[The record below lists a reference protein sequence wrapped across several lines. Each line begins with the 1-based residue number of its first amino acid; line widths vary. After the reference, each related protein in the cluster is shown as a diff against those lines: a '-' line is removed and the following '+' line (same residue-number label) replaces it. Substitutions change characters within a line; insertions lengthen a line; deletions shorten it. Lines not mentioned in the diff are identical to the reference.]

1 MADDKNK
8 GFRDVMVG
16 DKLYYANLEAFGI
29 YDCRVTSIELDENAL
44 RDMDHRVPDVIFK
57 TNELKDFSIN
67 KGCLLHF
74 NSNVLVNEDGLYIS
88 PSRHALTTA
97 IVKAIDEKL
106 MYWNLKKTRILNA
119 YYNVD

>member
-1 MADDKNK
+1 MTENKNK

-16 DKLYYANLEAFGI
+16 DKLYYADLDAFGI

-67 KGCLLHF
+67 KCCLLHF
-74 NSNVLVNEDGLYIS
+74 NNKVLVNEDGLYIS
-88 PSRHALTTA
+88 PSRYALTTA
-97 IVKAIDEKL
+97 ITKAIDEKL
-106 MYWNLKKTRILNA
+106 NYWNLKKNRILNA
-119 YYNVD
+119 YYNAD

>member
-1 MADDKNK
+1 MTDDKNK

-74 NSNVLVNEDGLYIS
+74 NSKVLVNEDGLYIS